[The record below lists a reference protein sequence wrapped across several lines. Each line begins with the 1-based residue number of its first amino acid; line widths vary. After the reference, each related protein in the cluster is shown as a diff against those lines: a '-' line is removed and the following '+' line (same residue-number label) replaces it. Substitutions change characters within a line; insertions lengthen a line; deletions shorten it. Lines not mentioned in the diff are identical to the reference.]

1 MEVNYLD
8 LQRLILIVNFAI
20 SKNDENVE
28 FYKTV
33 RESLEPFS
41 VMEPLLKFARKST
54 LTIPTFIAMDLN
66 SIVREFGEEFNN
78 AFGGYDGT

>member
-20 SKNDENVE
+20 SKNDENVD
-28 FYKTV
+28 FYNTV

-54 LTIPTFIAMDLN
+54 LTIPTFIVMDLN

-78 AFGGYDGT
+78 AFGGYDET